1 MAVLLASFFLW
12 RTYRLIKANRK
23 EIQEEFILSQN
34 TSVYKNHVENETVKK
49 EHWILRLSIDNW
61 NITDHDSDVI
71 WYKYLEKSKLLYS
84 SLVRI
89 CFMFIFFAFFIYFIF
104 TFGSYTHLIPPSPFR
119 GEFNHRVTYLI
130 FFLTAA
136 LYLALTLYIADNV
149 HLSSH
154 LIKLLANQSSIV
166 WPAKLIKIYKNKYD
180 LPENIIQYKILFDF
194 IHRHTVI
201 HNKFIFYPFICL
213 FLIIMSRNH
222 YFDNWLITPF
232 LVHIYLFFALVTL
245 MSALRLRA
253 AAMYAK
259 NEILKRLNTNSAQ
272 SPIYEWQHRKNDNI
286 VKLKSLVSE
295 IENFK
300 EGIFKP
306 LLHHPMILS
315 LLMPFSS
322 VGGVYLIEYLL

>member
-1 MAVLLASFFLW
+1 
-12 RTYRLIKANRK
+12 
-23 EIQEEFILSQN
+23 
-34 TSVYKNHVENETVKK
+34 
-49 EHWILRLSIDNW
+49 
-61 NITDHDSDVI
+61 
-71 WYKYLEKSKLLYS
+71 
-84 SLVRI
+84 
-89 CFMFIFFAFFIYFIF
+89 
-104 TFGSYTHLIPPSPFR
+104 
-119 GEFNHRVTYLI
+119 
-130 FFLTAA
+130 
-136 LYLALTLYIADNV
+136 
-149 HLSSH
+149 
-154 LIKLLANQSSIV
+154 
-166 WPAKLIKIYKNKYD
+166 
-180 LPENIIQYKILFDF
+180 
-194 IHRHTVI
+194 
-201 HNKFIFYPFICL
+201 
-213 FLIIMSRNH
+213 
-222 YFDNWLITPF
+222 LITPF

-272 SPIYEWQHRKNDNI
+272 SPIYEWQHRRNDNI